1 MTYPCLLPVVQ
12 VEHLR
17 HDLAGGRQDVLELPR
32 LVLLLLL
39 AGLFLLLLFLLLD
52 HQRLQDVPGPV
63 KGADTAAEEDLRP
76 EFFLK
81 KYTIIR
87 NNMCGK
93 SSLYVFLMPEVVSHP
108 VEVVLVEHDLADGAV
123 EGGLVQPAQDVG
135 AEGLEQISNIK
146 VIV

>member
-76 EFFLK
+76 EFFLMYIYNSK
-81 KYTIIR
+81 KCVGTR
-87 NNMCGK
+87 VCMRF
-93 SSLYVFLMPEVVSHP
+93 LYLR
-108 VEVVLVEHDLADGAV
+108 
-123 EGGLVQPAQDVG
+123 
-135 AEGLEQISNIK
+135 
-146 VIV
+146 